1 MTVTILCAV
10 ILCLLPQVSKHGAH
24 RTRRK
29 RLLANPRSQGNT
41 HSLVVRYLPTIFG
54 ARSTQNE
61 EMGEALLHQMAGLLR
76 GGMPATQAWER
87 LSIRTTAQGLPRHD
101 DLTNAL
107 DPRPTADT
115 RRQAQGVVVAC
126 KLAHELGIPL
136 AALLIVVAGTVDDSQ
151 RSIAQRQSALAGPA
165 ATGRVLLW
173 LPIIGVLIGV
183 LLGAQP
189 LSWLVQEPLGL
200 ICLITGVG
208 LLLAGKKWSNVLMA
222 QAVRAGT
229 AP

>member
-1 MTVTILCAV
+1 MLARN
-10 ILCLLPQVSKHGAH
+10 PQ
-24 RTRRK
+24 
-29 RLLANPRSQGNT
+29 RLESSQSVLA
-41 HSLVVRYLPTIFG
+41 RYLPTFFG
-54 ARSTQNE
+54 AHSTQTE
-61 EMGEALLHQMAGLLR
+61 EVGEALLHQMAGLLR
-76 GGMPATQAWER
+76 GGMPAAQAWES
-87 LSIRTTAQGLPRHD
+87 LNIRTTEQGLPRNV
-101 DLTNAL
+101 DLTQAL
-107 DPRPTADT
+107 DPHPTADT

-136 AALLIVVAGTVDDSQ
+136 AALLIVVAATVDDSQ

-173 LPIIGVLIGV
+173 LPIVGVLIGV

-189 LSWLVQEPLGL
+189 LSWLVGEPLGAV
-200 ICLITGVG
+200 CLGAGVG
-208 LLLAGKKWSNVLMA
+208 LLLAGKRWSNILMA